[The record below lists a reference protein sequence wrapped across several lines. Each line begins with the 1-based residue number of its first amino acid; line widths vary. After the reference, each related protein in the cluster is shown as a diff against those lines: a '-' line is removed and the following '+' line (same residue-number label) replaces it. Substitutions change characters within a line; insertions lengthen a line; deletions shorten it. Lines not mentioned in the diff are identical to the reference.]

1 MEAEWFPKSA
11 FVIDLS
17 AEIVC
22 NPKAFLLKRE
32 YMGCLPS
39 SPFIQMTATI
49 NIPSKDTLLKPVSRP
64 LTLWEGS
71 QRTSGSLLRLMRSI
85 QVSQTVS
92 ALCLCHHSTY
102 HNQGHRYRNSQVL
115 EVDWFVV

>member
-17 AEIVC
+17 AEIAC

-49 NIPSKDTLLKPVSRP
+49 NSPSEDTSSIPSLHAP
-64 LTLWEGS
+64 LEIRLAAINTVGRESAHERLI
-71 QRTSGSLLRLMRSI
+71 TSLDAVYPS
-85 QVSQTVS
+85 
-92 ALCLCHHSTY
+92 
-102 HNQGHRYRNSQVL
+102 
-115 EVDWFVV
+115 